1 MPGQVWRLCRGACP
15 DGCRAYPVG
24 TVPFTQLAAIA
35 GIITRMSPPSAAS
48 TTTADAA
55 TGELGRLSSRQRY
68 SGLIWLVA
76 AAFFMQAL
84 DSTIV
89 NTAVPAIAN
98 ALGETPLNMRSS
110 LTSYVLTLAILIP
123 ASPWLC
129 DRFGTRRVFGVAI
142 SVFAIGSLLCG
153 ISQTLPELVL
163 ARVLQ
168 GCGGAALM
176 PVGRYVL
183 VRTIDKRDFVQ
194 VMSTVATFGL
204 LGSVLGPLLGGAL
217 VQYTSWRLIF
227 LLNVPVGLVG
237 LWLNRREMPEYRLER
252 ANRFDLL
259 GFVLFAAASALL
271 LAASEFAGDKTIR
284 WGQMGTM
291 VALAIA
297 FGAAYVWHS
306 RRIDHPVADLSL
318 LRVRSVWV
326 SLSGNLLTRLGV
338 SGMFL
343 LIVLFL
349 QVGCG
354 WSPLMAGLMMVPQ
367 AIGSI
372 SAKWLVNRLLIRMGY
387 RSLLFMNTLIVAL
400 LLATFA
406 LLGPH
411 TPVPLIALLVFVYGG
426 FVGMQYTSMNTLI
439 YADLDIKHAS
449 MASSMASTTQYL
461 SMSFGIAMATLL
473 MQTMLHGH
481 ADAADYVV
489 AFRWTVVI
497 LAIITAIASRVFA
510 RLEHRPSVP
519 VSSTA

>member
-1 MPGQVWRLCRGACP
+1 MPPLPAV
-15 DGCRAYPVG
+15 
-24 TVPFTQLAAIA
+24 
-35 GIITRMSPPSAAS
+35 SSAAADTA
-48 TTTADAA
+48 TTGAA
-55 TGELGRLSSRQRY
+55 PTFSSRERY
-68 SGLIWLVA
+68 GGLIWLVS

-89 NTAVPAIAN
+89 NTAVPAIAT
-98 ALGETPLNMRSS
+98 ALNETPLNMRSA

-153 ISQTLPELVL
+153 ISQTLPELVM

-217 VQYTSWRLIF
+217 VEYTNWRLIF
-227 LLNVPVGLVG
+227 LLNVPVGIVG
-237 LWLNRREMPEYRLER
+237 VWLNLREMPEYRLDT
-252 ANRFDLL
+252 ANRFDLF
-259 GFVLFAAASALL
+259 GFLLFAASSSLL
-271 LAASEFAGDKTIR
+271 LAASEFAADETIR
-284 WGQMGTM
+284 WGVMGAL
-291 VALAIA
+291 VLLAIF
-297 FGAAYVWHS
+297 FGTTYVWHS
-306 RRIDHPVADLSL
+306 RRTAHPVADLSL
-318 LRVRSVWV
+318 LRIRSVWV

-367 AIGSI
+367 ALGSI
-372 SAKWLVNRLLIRMGY
+372 SAKWLVNRMLVRLGY
-387 RSLLFMNTLIVAL
+387 RRLLFGNTLIVAL
-400 LLATFA
+400 LLAMFA

-411 TPVPLIALLVFVYGG
+411 TPMALITLLVFVYGG
-426 FVGMQYTSMNTLI
+426 FMGMQYTVMNTLI
-439 YADLDIKHAS
+439 YTDLDIKHAS

-461 SMSFGIAMATLL
+461 SMSFGIALATIL
-473 MQTMLHGH
+473 MQTLLHGGNSG
-481 ADAADYVV
+481 AYVV
-489 AFRWTVVI
+489 AFRWTVIV
-497 LAIITAIASRVFA
+497 LAVITAVASRVFA
-510 RLEHRPSVP
+510 RLEKPPKAPR

>member
-1 MPGQVWRLCRGACP
+1 MPSSSA
-15 DGCRAYPVG
+15 
-24 TVPFTQLAAIA
+24 
-35 GIITRMSPPSAAS
+35 AAS
-48 TTTADAA
+48 TAATAATADAA
-55 TGELGRLSSRQRY
+55 AALPSRTRY
-68 SGLIWLVA
+68 SGLIWLVS

-89 NTAVPAIAN
+89 NTAVPAIAT
-98 ALGETPLNMRSS
+98 ALNETPLDMRSA

-142 SVFAIGSLLCG
+142 SVFALGSLLCG
-153 ISQTLPELVL
+153 ISQTLPELVM

-217 VQYTSWRLIF
+217 VEYTNWRLIF
-227 LLNVPVGLVG
+227 LLNVPVGIVG
-237 LWLNRREMPEYRLER
+237 LWLNQREMLEYRLDT
-252 ANRFDLL
+252 AHRFDLL
-259 GFVLFAAASALL
+259 GFILFAASSALL
-271 LAASEFAGDKTIR
+271 LAASEFAAEVIIPWEK
-284 WGQMGTM
+284 MG
-291 VALAIA
+291 ALVVLAM
-297 FGAAYVWHS
+297 FFAATYVWHS
-306 RRIDHPVADLSL
+306 RRTEHPVADLRL

-326 SLSGNLLTRLGV
+326 SLSGSLLTRLGV

-367 AIGSI
+367 ALGSI
-372 SAKWLVNRLLIRMGY
+372 CAKWLVNRTLIHFGY
-387 RSLLFMNTLIVAL
+387 RRLLLGNTLIVAV
-400 LLATFA
+400 LLAMFA

-411 TPVPLIALLVFVYGG
+411 TPMALIVLLVFVYGG
-426 FVGMQYTSMNTLI
+426 FMGMQYTVMNTLI
-439 YADLDIKHAS
+439 YTDLDIKHAS

-461 SMSFGIAMATLL
+461 SMSFGIALATIL
-473 MQTMLHGH
+473 MQTLLHGQQSG
-481 ADAADYVV
+481 AYVV
-489 AFRWTVVI
+489 AFRWTVIV
-497 LAIITAIASRVFA
+497 LAIITAVASRLFA
-510 RLEHRPSVP
+510 RLEKISPSHHG

>member
-1 MPGQVWRLCRGACP
+1 MS
-15 DGCRAYPVG
+15 
-24 TVPFTQLAAIA
+24 
-35 GIITRMSPPSAAS
+35 SPPPVS
-48 TTTADAA
+48 TATAEA
-55 TGELGRLSSRQRY
+55 TAVRDGRSSSERY
-68 SGLIWLVA
+68 RGLIWLVSA
-76 AAFFMQAL
+76 SFFMQAL

-98 ALGETPLNMRSS
+98 ALGETPLNMRSA

-129 DRFGTRRVFGVAI
+129 DRFGTRRVFAVAI

-153 ISQTLPELVL
+153 ISQTLPELVM

-183 VRTIDKRDFVQ
+183 VRTIDKREFVQ

-217 VQYTSWRLIF
+217 VEYTNWRLIF
-227 LLNVPVGLVG
+227 LLNVPVGIVG
-237 LWLNRREMPEYRLER
+237 LWLNLREMPEYRLTR
-252 ANRFDLL
+252 PNRFDLL
-259 GFVLFAAASALL
+259 GFVLFAASSALL
-271 LAASEFAGDKTIR
+271 LGASECAADQNIR
-284 WGQMGTM
+284 WAWMGSLVVM
-291 VALAIA
+291 AIV
-297 FGAAYVWHS
+297 FGGTYVWHS
-306 RRIDHPVADLSL
+306 RRIDHPVADLVL

-326 SLSGNLLTRLGV
+326 ALSGNLLTRLGV

-367 AIGSI
+367 ALGSI
-372 SAKWLVNRLLIRMGY
+372 TAKWFVNRTLVRLGY
-387 RSLLFMNTLIVAL
+387 RRLLFGNTLIVAV
-400 LLATFA
+400 LLALFA

-411 TPVPLIALLVFVYGG
+411 TPMLLTALLVYVYGG
-426 FVGMQYTSMNTLI
+426 FMGMQYTVMNTLI
-439 YADLDIKHAS
+439 YTDLDVKYAS

-461 SMSFGIAMATLL
+461 SMSFGIALATIL
-473 MQTMLHGH
+473 MQTLLHGQGSG
-481 ADAADYVV
+481 AYVV
-489 AFRWTVVI
+489 AFRWTVIV
-497 LAIITAIASRVFA
+497 LALITAVASRVFA
-510 RLEHRPSVP
+510 RLEKAPIAVPSSP
-519 VSSTA
+519 

>member
-1 MPGQVWRLCRGACP
+1 M
-15 DGCRAYPVG
+15 
-24 TVPFTQLAAIA
+24 
-35 GIITRMSPPSAAS
+35 
-48 TTTADAA
+48 
-55 TGELGRLSSRQRY
+55 GELSSRQRY

-129 DRFGTRRVFGVAI
+129 DRFGTRRVFGIAI
-142 SVFAIGSLLCG
+142 GVFAIGSLLCG

-183 VRTIDKRDFVQ
+183 VRSIDKRDFVQ

-237 LWLNRREMPEYRLER
+237 IWLNLREMPEYRLER

-259 GFVLFAAASALL
+259 GFLLFAAASALL
-271 LAASEFAGDKTIR
+271 LTASEFAADETIR
-284 WGQMGTM
+284 WVQMGTL
-291 VALAIA
+291 VLLATA

-306 RRIDHPVADLSL
+306 RRTDHPVADLSL

-326 SLSGNLLTRLGV
+326 ALSGNLLTRLGV

-367 AIGSI
+367 AVGSI

-387 RSLLFMNTLIVAL
+387 RRMLFSNTLIVAA
-400 LLATFA
+400 LLAMFA

-411 TPVPLIALLVFVYGG
+411 TPVAAIALLVFIYGG
-426 FVGMQYTSMNTLI
+426 FMGMQYTTMNTLI
-439 YADLDIKHAS
+439 YTDLDVKYAS

-461 SMSFGIAMATLL
+461 SMSFGIALATLL
-473 MQTMLHGH
+473 MQTLLHGH
-481 ADAADYVV
+481 GDAAAYVV
-489 AFRWTVVI
+489 AFRWTVIV
-497 LAIITAIASRVFA
+497 LAIITAVASRVFA
-510 RLEHRPSVP
+510 RLDKKPMAT